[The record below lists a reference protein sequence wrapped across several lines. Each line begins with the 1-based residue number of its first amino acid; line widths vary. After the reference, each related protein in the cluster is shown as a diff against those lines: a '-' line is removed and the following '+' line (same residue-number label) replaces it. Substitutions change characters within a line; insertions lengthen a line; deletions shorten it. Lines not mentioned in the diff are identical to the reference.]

1 MNQSTSTNAG
11 QSGINESQPPATSG
25 HGVSAR
31 ASLRGARLLPP
42 AQTIAER
49 LLQHNRRVVALV
61 VAASYGNDAEVGR
74 LLDDPQAEPFLDSI
88 LDAAAR
94 EATAA
99 GLDDLGDEM
108 GTLNRPDRF
117 EMV

>member
-74 LLDDPQAEPFLDSI
+74 LLDDPSADPAVNALLDNVLRYCGVSEE
-88 LDAAAR
+88 DV
-94 EATAA
+94 
-99 GLDDLGDEM
+99 GDFI
-108 GTLNRPDRF
+108 GTLERPDRF
-117 EMV
+117 ETA

>member
-1 MNQSTSTNAG
+1 MNQSIPTTER

-74 LLDDPQAEPFLDSI
+74 LLNDPQADPFLDSI
-88 LDAAAR
+88 LDAAVR

>member
-1 MNQSTSTNAG
+1 MNTN
-11 QSGINESQPPATSG
+11 NSQPPASSG
-25 HGVSAR
+25 HGASAR
-31 ASLRGARLLPP
+31 ARLRAARLLPP
-42 AQTIAER
+42 TPSIAER

-61 VAASYGNDAEVGR
+61 VAASYGNDAEVSR

-108 GTLNRPDRF
+108 GTLERPDRF
-117 EMV
+117 ETV